1 MNINQ
6 QLLYFFKWQHLNWV
20 PIFSGS
26 CHHLLKPKAGWNEKY
41 CYNSAHTLISCGV
54 TDFIL
59 RFLWAPEISVDSKTC
74 LSSRPHQR
82 SQACVQKWS
91 SQTFRHKH
99 LWRSKNNT
107 RAPRKDYNLKKARLT
122 PYFDQLVCTAAGK
135 PFSIGGELHTWHRLK
150 KKFRI
155 FGK

>member
-1 MNINQ
+1 MNQ

-59 RFLWAPEISVDSKTC
+59 RFLDSYELPKLVLILRPVWAPGHIRDPKLVSRNGLLKLSVISTFED
-74 LSSRPHQR
+74 
-82 SQACVQKWS
+82 QKII
-91 SQTFRHKH
+91 QGH
-99 LWRSKNNT
+99 LR
-107 RAPRKDYNLKKARLT
+107 RKDHNLKKARLT
-122 PYFDQLVCTAAGK
+122 PYFDQLVCTTAGK

-150 KKFRI
+150 KD
-155 FGK
+155 